1 MGDGDLCVS
10 VRVARVGREEETN
23 EEAVLLLELKR
34 VAHGPNLGD
43 LLG

>member
-10 VRVARVGREEETN
+10 VRVARVGREETN